1 MACLYGRTGPRIN
14 NKVVELEEEL
24 AHQKTTSGGGG
35 GGRAGHDPGR
45 GQAEPPKKSNR
56 FHQVKINLD
65 GTTQKTWQ
73 VIKDEFAWLSGLQ
86 HVSIPASKDH
96 IYLTFDNREHAIA
109 ARDQLTGVR
118 SDRWKSRDRN
128 GLVIGSLGAGRS
140 LTPRA
145 HPWSRR
151 TGESI
156 APYGGS
162 RMSTCRA
169 CLRDRIYRD

>member
-1 MACLYGRTGPRIN
+1 MLGRCSLPAVPRSTLGSRSCAIKLVHRVPVPRKRSAPALERNRDAFTPADCGRAANQAQRPKVRTGAEFQHSLPQSMHRTMQQYMAIGRIPR
-14 NKVVELEEEL
+14 
-24 AHQKTTSGGGG
+24 
-35 GGRAGHDPGR
+35 
-45 GQAEPPKKSNR
+45 EPWSRPWA
-56 FHQVKINLD
+56 L
-65 GTTQKTWQ
+65 
-73 VIKDEFAWLSGLQ
+73 
-86 HVSIPASKDH
+86 
-96 IYLTFDNREHAIA
+96 
-109 ARDQLTGVR
+109 R
-118 SDRWKSRDRN
+118 SDRWNSRDRN

-145 HPWSRR
+145 HPRSRR